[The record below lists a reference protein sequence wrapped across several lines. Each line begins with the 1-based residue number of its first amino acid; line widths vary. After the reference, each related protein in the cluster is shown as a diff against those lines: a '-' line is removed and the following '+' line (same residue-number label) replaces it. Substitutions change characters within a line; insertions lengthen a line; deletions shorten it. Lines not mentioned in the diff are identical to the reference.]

1 MYKFVP
7 TSKNDVKQIIF
18 DVISSKYVVY
28 RIGESFYFMKDGKF
42 VFYISKPA
50 EGQFNI
56 FFDDFCYSIEL
67 GYPGWQEA
75 SDLYSIG
82 SGLFYFK
89 DREMAQ
95 KIMNKYEIKR
105 HRKSIKAETEEYGR
119 LCKSA
124 MLLRQDK
131 QR

>member
-7 TSKNDVKQIIF
+7 ASKNDVEQIIF

-28 RIGESFYFMKDGKF
+28 HIGGSFYFMKDGKF

-50 EGQFNI
+50 EGQFYI

-89 DREMAQ
+89 DRETAQ

-119 LCKSA
+119 LCKSV

>member
-7 TSKNDVKQIIF
+7 ASKNDVEQLIF

-28 RIGESFYFMKDGKF
+28 RIGGSFYFMKDGKF

-105 HRKSIKAETEEYGR
+105 HRKSIKAEIYGR

-124 MLLRQDK
+124 MLLRQDT

>member
-7 TSKNDVKQIIF
+7 ASKNDVEQIIF
-18 DVISSKYVVY
+18 DVTSSKYVVY
-28 RIGESFYFMKDGKF
+28 HIGGSFHFMKDGKF

-50 EGQFNI
+50 EGQFKI
-56 FFDDFCYSIEL
+56 FFDDFCYLIEL

-119 LCKSA
+119 VCKSA
-124 MLLRQDK
+124 ILLRQDK

>member
-7 TSKNDVKQIIF
+7 ASKNDVEQFIF

-28 RIGESFYFMKDGKF
+28 RIGGSFYFMKDGKF
-42 VFYISKPA
+42 VFYISKPT

-56 FFDDFCYSIEL
+56 FFDDFCYSIGL

>member
-7 TSKNDVKQIIF
+7 ASKNDVEQIIF

-28 RIGESFYFMKDGKF
+28 HIGGNFHFMKDGKF

-50 EGQFNI
+50 EGQFKI
-56 FFDDFCYSIEL
+56 FFDDFYYSIMV
-67 GYPGWQEA
+67 GDPGWQEA

-89 DREMAQ
+89 DREIAQ

-105 HRKSIKAETEEYGR
+105 SIKTGIKEYDQT
-119 LCKSA
+119 CKKA
-124 MLLRQDK
+124 MLLRSHK

>member
-1 MYKFVP
+1 MYKFVLA
-7 TSKNDVKQIIF
+7 SKNDVEQIIF

-28 RIGESFYFMKDGKF
+28 HIGGSFHFMKDGKF
-42 VFYISKPA
+42 VFYIS
-50 EGQFNI
+50 N
-56 FFDDFCYSIEL
+56 DDFCYSIEL

-119 LCKSA
+119 VCKSV

-131 QR
+131 HR

>member
-7 TSKNDVKQIIF
+7 ASKNDVEQLIF
-18 DVISSKYVVY
+18 DAISSKYVVY
-28 RIGESFYFMKDGKF
+28 RIGGSFYFMKDRKF